1 MPLPMK
7 TLREAAAELGMP
19 DSEVKAMIDMGKI
32 RAVWRAG
39 KLNLAPDEI
48 AKLRRLRKT
57 LPESEQRSSPP
68 AKPAPVNPAAAK
80 GPAAKPAAAKPATT
94 RPAVP
99 RQGVKLPPPPP
110 Q

>member
-19 DSEVKAMIDMGKI
+19 EHEVKAMIDMGKI
-32 RAVWRAG
+32 RAVWKNA
-39 KLNLAPDEI
+39 KLHLAPDEI
-48 AKLRRLRKT
+48 AKIRRLRKT
-57 LPESEQRSSPP
+57 LPESEQGPKSTP
-68 AKPAPVNPAAAK
+68 AKPAT
-80 GPAAKPAAAKPATT
+80 AAAKPATAAKPAAP
-94 RPAVP
+94 RPTVP

>member
-19 DSEVKAMIDMGKI
+19 DHEVKAMIDMGKI

-57 LPESEQRSSPP
+57 LPESEQGPKSTP
-68 AKPAPVNPAAAK
+68 AKPAAPAKPATA
-80 GPAAKPAAAKPATT
+80 AAKPAAP
-94 RPAVP
+94 RPTVP
-99 RQGVKLPPPPP
+99 RQGVKLPPPPTE
-110 Q
+110 

>member
-19 DSEVKAMIDMGKI
+19 DNEVKAMIDMGKI
-32 RAVWRAG
+32 RAVWRKG
-39 KLNLAPDEI
+39 QLSLAPDEI

-57 LPESEQRSSPP
+57 LPESEQRSSSST
-68 AKPAPVNPAAAK
+68 AAPAPKSPA
-80 GPAAKPAAAKPATT
+80 GNKPATPRT
-94 RPAVP
+94 VVP
-99 RQGVKLPPPPP
+99 RQPVKLPPPPP